1 MTIPTYLPYYVLI
14 GAIAIIATILFGLR
28 NALAK
33 AAWSKHERATAFR
46 FSAIILIGWFLLAFA
61 LGLAGV
67 YRAAPDRIPTIQ
79 YGIFIPFLIGAWL
92 IWWSPGVGRIID
104 AVPQSW
110 IVGVQLYRALGVI
123 FLILYATDNMPG
135 LFAWPAG
142 VGDITVGLL
151 APVVAL
157 AYARD
162 PQRNV
167 GRVTTWNVLGIFDLV
182 AAIATSFITSP
193 STLFSYEPPNEL
205 IAIFPLVLIP
215 IYLVPLSLLLH
226 LASLAKLHGWSA
238 NRSKI
243 AAASVGTVP
252 AGRK

>member
-46 FSAIILIGWFLLAFA
+46 FSAVILIGWFLLALA
-61 LGLAGV
+61 LGLAGA
-67 YRAAPDRIPTIQ
+67 YKAAPDRIPTIQ

-92 IWWSPGVGRIID
+92 IWRSPVVGRIID
-104 AVPQSW
+104 TVPQPW

-123 FLILYATDNMPG
+123 FLILYATDKMPG

-142 VGDITVGLL
+142 VGDVAVGLL

-162 PQRNV
+162 PRQNAA
-167 GRVTTWNVLGIFDLV
+167 RVTAWNVLGILDLV
-182 AAIATSFITSP
+182 VAITTGFITSP

-215 IYLVPLSLLLH
+215 VYLVPLSLLLH
-226 LASLAKLHGWSA
+226 LASLAKLHGRLVH
-238 NRSKI
+238 RSKI
-243 AAASVGTVP
+243 STAS
-252 AGRK
+252 A